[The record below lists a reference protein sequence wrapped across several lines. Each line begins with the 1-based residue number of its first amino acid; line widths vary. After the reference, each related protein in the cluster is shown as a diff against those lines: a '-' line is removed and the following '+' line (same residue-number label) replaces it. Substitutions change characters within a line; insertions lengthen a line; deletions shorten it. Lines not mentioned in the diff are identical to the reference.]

1 MAAHLTGR
9 RLLLALLAA
18 FAVIVLTPVPAAAHA
33 GFVSS
38 EPEPGAE
45 LGTPPGVVVLEFSEP
60 LNAKLSRAT
69 VTGPDGRRFAGT
81 VTGNDEIRISVS
93 SGAQGVYAVE
103 WTTVSTVDG
112 HTLHGSFAFGVGVPP
127 GPGAVGGTSTGP
139 RAPDLLLAVA
149 RTVEDVALLVTLG
162 MLLLRRMGGRE
173 PRLWWI
179 EPRVRPAL
187 SVAFGGGLLV
197 VLGEALV
204 AAPTPSVGAVVTYLS
219 TGTPG
224 VARLLR
230 VILEGAALAASFI
243 GPRLVVVPLAG
254 AMLALAAAGHAA
266 AIRPRWWGITVDW
279 VHLSSAGLWAGGI
292 LALATLRPPGRWRG
306 DEGRALLDR
315 FTPVALGAFSVTVV
329 TGVVRGVQE
338 LGSLGELFT
347 SAYGL
352 VLLAKAFGVFLMA
365 QLSILLWRRMLG
377 SLRMEAG
384 VAVLVIGAA
393 ALLAAFPLPPARVAE
408 AAAPGEAPAAGSA
421 FPRPGDLTLGSHTG
435 EVLVGLTLR
444 PGDPGPNEA
453 LVYLLPL
460 DGEEAAAGLVTHL
473 VVDGRTVSL
482 EKCGPAC
489 RSAHVVLRGRD
500 LVEVR
505 VEGTTGGTAS
515 FRLPNL
521 PPPDGTANIRT
532 MMRRMHELATYRLD
546 EALSSGRAEVN
557 ATYEFVAPDEM
568 TQEVTSSGTRSQV
581 VWIAGTRYLKPSPQA
596 PWEVERGGPRPTV
609 PSFVWDFF
617 RPFLDARVLGS
628 ARVDGVP
635 TQIVAFFGDDGGLP
649 VWFRLWIDGRGL
661 VHRAE
666 MRAPGHF
673 MDHRYYDFDAPIRI
687 APPNLEEGS

>member
-18 FAVIVLTPVPAAAHA
+18 FAVVVLTPVPAAAHA

-38 EPEPGAE
+38 QPEPGTE
-45 LGTPPGVVVLEFSEP
+45 LGTPPGVVVLRFSEP

-81 VTGNDEIRISVS
+81 VAGNDEIRISVS
-93 SGAQGVYAVE
+93 SGAQGVYAVD

-112 HTLHGSFAFGVGVPP
+112 HTLHGSFAFGVGVAP
-127 GPGAVGGTSTGP
+127 GPGAEGGTGDEP
-139 RAPDLLLAVA
+139 RGSDLSLAIARAVEDAALLLV
-149 RTVEDVALLVTLG
+149 LG
-162 MLLLRRMGGRE
+162 MLLLRRLGRREPGLSWAE
-173 PRLWWI
+173 PRL
-179 EPRVRPAL
+179 RPAL
-187 SVAFGGGLLV
+187 AVALAGSLV
-197 VLGEALV
+197 VVTGEALL
-204 AAPTPSVGAVVTYLS
+204 AAPSLSVGAIVTYLT
-219 TGTPG
+219 TGSPG

-230 VILEGAALAASFI
+230 VLLEAAALVGSYTVPA
-243 GPRLVVVPLAG
+243 LVAPSVAG

-266 AIRPRWWGITVDW
+266 AIRPMWWGVSFDW
-279 VHLSSAGLWAGGI
+279 AHLLSVGFWAGGI
-292 LALATLRPPGRWRG
+292 LAMATLRPPSGWRG
-306 DEGRALLDR
+306 EQGRALLDR
-315 FTPVALGAFSVTVV
+315 FSPVALGAFLFTVA
-329 TGVVRGVQE
+329 TGVVRGTQE
-338 LGSLGELFT
+338 LGRLGELFT
-347 SAYGL
+347 SPYGL
-352 VLLAKAFGVFLMA
+352 VLLAKSFGAVLMA
-365 QLSILLWRRMLG
+365 QLSILAWRRLLG
-377 SLRMEAG
+377 SPRIEAV
-384 VAVLVIGAA
+384 VALLVVGAA

-408 AAAPGEAPAAGSA
+408 AAASGEAAAAGSA
-421 FPRPGDLTLGSHTG
+421 FPRPGDLTLGSHAG

-473 VVDGRTVSL
+473 VVDERTVSL
-482 EKCGPAC
+482 EKCGPTC
-489 RSAHVVLRGRD
+489 RSARVVLRDRD
-500 LVEVR
+500 VVEVR
-505 VEGTTGGTAS
+505 VEGTIGGTAS

-532 MMRRMHELATYRLD
+532 MMRRMHELASYRLD
-546 EALSSGRAEVN
+546 ETLSSGRAVVN
-557 ATYEFVAPDEM
+557 ARYEFVAPDEM
-568 TQEVTSSGTRSQV
+568 TQEVTSSGTRSEV
-581 VWIAGTRYLKPSPQA
+581 VWIAGARYLKPSPQA

-635 TQIVAFFGDDGGLP
+635 TTIVAFFGDGGGLP
-649 VWFRLWIDGRGL
+649 VWFRLWIDGPGL

-687 APPNLEEGS
+687 APPSLEEGS

>member
-1 MAAHLTGR
+1 VAAHLASP
-9 RLLLALLAA
+9 RLICALLAA
-18 FAVIVLTPVPAAAHA
+18 FALMVLTPVGASAHA

-38 EPEPGAE
+38 QPEPGAE
-45 LGTPPGVVVLEFSEP
+45 LGTPPGVVVLRFSEP
-60 LNAKLSRAT
+60 LNVKLSRAT
-69 VTGPDGRRFAGT
+69 VTGPDGRQFAGT
-81 VTGNDEIRISVS
+81 VAGNDEIRIPVS
-93 SGAQGVYAVE
+93 SGAQGIYEVD

-112 HTLHGSFAFGVGVPP
+112 HTLHGTFAFGVGVAP
-127 GPGAVGGTSTGP
+127 GRGAVGGTGAGP

-149 RTVEDVALLVTLG
+149 RTVEDAALLLALG
-162 MLLLRRMGGRE
+162 MLLLRRLGRRE
-173 PRLWWI
+173 PQLGWVV
-179 EPRVRPAL
+179 PRVRPAL
-187 SVAFGGGLLV
+187 AVAFGGGLVV

-224 VARLLR
+224 MARLLR
-230 VILEGAALAASFI
+230 VLLEGAALAASFL
-243 GPRLVVVPLAG
+243 GPQLVVVPLAG

-266 AIRPRWWGITVDW
+266 AAHPRWWGITIDW

-292 LALATLRPPGRWRG
+292 LGLATLRPPGRWRG
-306 DEGRALLDR
+306 GEGRALLDR
-315 FTPVALGAFSVTVV
+315 FTPVALGAFSVTVA

-338 LGSLGELFT
+338 LGTLGELFT

-365 QLSILLWRRMLG
+365 QLSILLWRRVLG
-377 SLRMEAG
+377 TVRMEAAF
-384 VAVLVIGAA
+384 AVLVIGAA

-408 AAAPGEAPAAGSA
+408 AAAPGEPAAAGSA
-421 FPRPGDLTLGSHTG
+421 LPKPGDLTLGGRAG

-460 DGEEAAAGLVTHL
+460 DGEKAAAGLVTHL
-473 VVDGRTVSL
+473 VVDEQTVSL
-482 EKCGPAC
+482 EVCGPAC
-489 RSAHVVLRGRD
+489 RSAPVVLLGRD
-500 LVEVR
+500 VVEVQ
-505 VEGTTGGTAS
+505 VEGTIGGTAS
-515 FRLPNL
+515 FRLPSL
-521 PPPDGTANIRT
+521 PAPDGTALLRT
-532 MMRRMHELATYRLD
+532 AMRRIHELASYRLD

-557 ATYEFVAPDEM
+557 AFYEFVAPDEM
-568 TQEVTSSGTRSQV
+568 TQEVTSSGTRSEV
-581 VWIAGTRYLKPSPQA
+581 IWIGGTRYLKPSPQA
-596 PWEVERGGPRPTV
+596 PWEVEKGGPRPTV
-609 PSFVWDFF
+609 PSFTWDFF

-628 ARVDGVP
+628 ARVDGEP
-635 TQIVAFFGDDGGLP
+635 TTIVAFFGDGGGLP

-687 APPNLEEGS
+687 VPPDLEEGS